1 MKPLLIDFEDSFTYN
16 IASELHLVGLECE
29 VIHWR
34 KFFENF
40 ERNEFEK
47 KTKMIILGPGPGHPD
62 EYQIMIPLIQKMI
75 AEQKVFLLG
84 ICLGHQLIWQAMG
97 LRAEVSANP
106 VHGQAVDFR
115 VPTWFDFFP
124 ESLHQ
129 HLIKVQRYN
138 SLFVPYDQ
146 ALVKKMGAKTVVDDG
161 QVMASRFAN
170 CLSLQFHP
178 ESVGTSYRR
187 FFFSG
192 FKNFS
197 V

>member
-1 MKPLLIDFEDSFTYN
+1 MKTILIDFEDSFTYN

-34 KFFENF
+34 KFCEIFESIEI
-40 ERNEFEK
+40 ERQ
-47 KTKMIILGPGPGHPD
+47 TKMIILGPGPGHPD
-62 EYQIMIPLIQKMI
+62 EYQVLVPIIQKI
-75 AEQKVFLLG
+75 LSDQKIFLLG

-97 LRAEVSANP
+97 IKAEVSAYP

-115 VPTWFDFFP
+115 VPIWFDFFP
-124 ESLHQ
+124 TSLHQ

-138 SLFVPYDQ
+138 SLFVPFDQ
-146 ALVKKMGAKTVVDDG
+146 TITKKISAKTVVEDG

-192 FKNFS
+192 FKNLS